1 MILTLIMSKFDWTYF
16 DWLIFWSQFEMK
28 IDKTGIATES
38 RFSYPKD
45 LVVLQER
52 PFFEC
57 LSFNT
62 KVHAFAEI
70 FWRDDVM

>member
-52 PFFEC
+52 PFLNAFHSIRKYMPLQKYFE
-57 LSFNT
+57 
-62 KVHAFAEI
+62 E
-70 FWRDDVM
+70 MM